1 MILGIELGSTRI
13 KSVII
18 DNAGSVIATGA
29 YSWENRLEKGFWTYS
44 VEEIWHG
51 LQESYAD
58 LKRKYESRFSKKL
71 TQFDAIG
78 ISAMM
83 HGYLAFDENDEL
95 LVPFR
100 TWRNT
105 NTGEAAEILS
115 NELNFNMP
123 LRWSASHLLQAV
135 INREEHIH
143 KICYI
148 TTLAGYVHYKLTG
161 EKVLG
166 IGDASGMFPIKNGE
180 YDPDRIEK
188 FESVL
193 RKYGF
198 EKSAKSLLPQ
208 ILVAG
213 EKAGSLTEK
222 GARLLD
228 VSGDLV
234 SGIQLCPPE
243 GDAGTGM
250 VATNSIRFGTGNV
263 SAGTSAFLMAVLDQE
278 LDRCYKEIDVVTTP
292 HGAPVAM
299 VHVNNFTS
307 EINAWADLFEEVIAL
322 VGGNIDHGK
331 LFDALYAKAQE
342 GDASCGGLLGYNFI
356 SGEPIAQVDAGAPMI
371 VRMTD
376 EKLTLANFMKMQ
388 IYSALGSLAI
398 GCEIL
403 LNENVQ
409 ISSVCGHGGFFKAP
423 LVGQSAMSAA
433 VGAPVTV
440 MQNAGEGGAWGIA
453 VLALFTYLGEQN
465 LESFLDGIFADTEKT
480 TVSAS
485 NSEVNSFKLFMKK
498 YKQGL
503 AVERLAVEN
512 LKIE

>member
-29 YSWENRLEKGFWTYS
+29 YPWENRLEKGFWTYS

-198 EKSAKSLLPQ
+198 EKSAQCTEITELTPAIVNRLIQRIEVHKS
-208 ILVAG
+208 
-213 EKAGSLTEK
+213 EKINGRK
-222 GARLLD
+222 RVRLD
-228 VSGDLV
+228 V
-234 SGIQLCPPE
+234 CF
-243 GDAGTGM
+243 T
-250 VATNSIRFGTGNV
+250 
-263 SAGTSAFLMAVLDQE
+263 AVGLINIPDE
-278 LDRCYKEIDVVTTP
+278 KE
-292 HGAPVAM
+292 
-299 VHVNNFTS
+299 
-307 EINAWADLFEEVIAL
+307 LFEMM
-322 VGGNIDHGK
+322 
-331 LFDALYAKAQE
+331 QE
-342 GDASCGGLLGYNFI
+342 I
-356 SGEPIAQVDAGAPMI
+356 
-371 VRMTD
+371 
-376 EKLTLANFMKMQ
+376 
-388 IYSALGSLAI
+388 
-398 GCEIL
+398 
-403 LNENVQ
+403 
-409 ISSVCGHGGFFKAP
+409 
-423 LVGQSAMSAA
+423 QSAKSA
-433 VGAPVTV
+433 
-440 MQNAGEGGAWGIA
+440 
-453 VLALFTYLGEQN
+453 
-465 LESFLDGIFADTEKT
+465 
-480 TVSAS
+480 
-485 NSEVNSFKLFMKK
+485 
-498 YKQGL
+498 
-503 AVERLAVEN
+503 
-512 LKIE
+512 